1 MTISTEIKFNI
12 YNPVITYEHRAAYD
26 MVLSQLHEI
35 FPICNQGKCKALEV
49 TDDPQKQ
56 KQINDLMEKVEFI
69 SDSLITITKVFF
81 DQLYR
86 AKESSSQSI
95 AHSMAKITIDMI
107 ERNLLERTCDVRWW
121 ALEKSFWEC
130 VEVSNLLNTG
140 TAKKSTVKITA
151 DSAVNSDKKLIE
163 SSLANLVT
171 VACTRL
177 EDIRSSYTPYRD
189 LVLVDMSGKVIATAN
204 IDSREKLL
212 GFNISEEVWF
222 KEALKTIDGTEYF
235 VQDFSKSKLEDN
247 GSLIYSTAIRDKGD
261 EKGDVIGVLGVL
273 FDFQGECQIVL
284 NDSLPKDRNG
294 ETLDGWF
301 SFFTNNQGRVI
312 CSSDQDFIPPG
323 LVPHVPKSHRILR
336 NKGDFKFSTAVF
348 CGINCL
354 IVSHKSEGFDDYDGL
369 EWTSHLVLPVASMF
383 ERHIENKDFGIT
395 PKELMNSHLIP
406 EINRQTFQEIQ
417 RNTDKGDI
425 QLISINGIVLATDL
439 GKSGKSFM
447 PIFDQITKTGSSTT
461 GKMELLLSEMSSDM
475 LNQTLKALVN
485 LSKQAI
491 ELIDRNLFER
501 AADVR
506 WWSSDFVFC
515 EALKNTETEN
525 YDTVSKRLAV
535 INSSYSMYR
544 DLVIVD
550 SNGRIVANSKLENR
564 DKLKGVSVSDQS
576 WFRQGMQISKS
587 VQFGVQDVCNSD
599 LESEKTSLIYSGG
612 ILENGQRIGKALGVL
627 GIFFDWEALA
637 HPILEGC
644 VPRIDNHIVEGGAS
658 FFTNTDHQ
666 IIASTDEEHFTTGNQ
681 VSIPTANLTLKEGES
696 TAGMFLANGKKY
708 IIGSTKTKG
717 YREYRGLE
725 WTAHVVRS
733 ID

>member
-1 MTISTEIKFNI
+1 M
-12 YNPVITYEHRAAYD
+12 
-26 MVLSQLHEI
+26 
-35 FPICNQGKCKALEV
+35 
-49 TDDPQKQ
+49 
-56 KQINDLMEKVEFI
+56 
-69 SDSLITITKVFF
+69 
-81 DQLYR
+81 
-86 AKESSSQSI
+86 
-95 AHSMAKITIDMI
+95 
-107 ERNLLERTCDVRWW
+107 
-121 ALEKSFWEC
+121 
-130 VEVSNLLNTG
+130 EVSNLLNTG

-177 EDIRSSYTPYRD
+177 EDIRSSYTLYRD

-383 ERHIENKDFGIT
+383 ER
-395 PKELMNSHLIP
+395 
-406 EINRQTFQEIQ
+406 
-417 RNTDKGDI
+417 
-425 QLISINGIVLATDL
+425 
-439 GKSGKSFM
+439 
-447 PIFDQITKTGSSTT
+447 QI
-461 GKMELLLSEMSSDM
+461 
-475 LNQTLKALVN
+475 
-485 LSKQAI
+485 
-491 ELIDRNLFER
+491 
-501 AADVR
+501 
-506 WWSSDFVFC
+506 
-515 EALKNTETEN
+515 
-525 YDTVSKRLAV
+525 
-535 INSSYSMYR
+535 
-544 DLVIVD
+544 
-550 SNGRIVANSKLENR
+550 
-564 DKLKGVSVSDQS
+564 
-576 WFRQGMQISKS
+576 
-587 VQFGVQDVCNSD
+587 
-599 LESEKTSLIYSGG
+599 
-612 ILENGQRIGKALGVL
+612 
-627 GIFFDWEALA
+627 
-637 HPILEGC
+637 
-644 VPRIDNHIVEGGAS
+644 
-658 FFTNTDHQ
+658 
-666 IIASTDEEHFTTGNQ
+666 
-681 VSIPTANLTLKEGES
+681 
-696 TAGMFLANGKKY
+696 
-708 IIGSTKTKG
+708 
-717 YREYRGLE
+717 
-725 WTAHVVRS
+725 
-733 ID
+733 